1 MDALDGG
8 PGCPPDGGI
17 FSGMRVKTSVT
28 IDEKVLRAIDRV
40 VTREKSRSRIIED
53 AARDYLTQRARL
65 ARDSRDR
72 EIIDRAA
79 DGLNAEMEDVL
90 SYQVDL

>member
-1 MDALDGG
+1 M
-8 PGCPPDGGI
+8 
-17 FSGMRVKTSVT
+17 T

-90 SYQVDL
+90 SYQADL

>member
-1 MDALDGG
+1 
-8 PGCPPDGGI
+8 
-17 FSGMRVKTSVT
+17 MRVKTSVT
-28 IDEKVLRAIDRV
+28 IDDKVLRAIDRA

-90 SYQVDL
+90 SYQVEP

>member
-1 MDALDGG
+1 
-8 PGCPPDGGI
+8 
-17 FSGMRVKTSVT
+17 VKTSVT
-28 IDEKVLRAIDRV
+28 MDEKVLRAIDRV

-53 AARDYLTQRARL
+53 AARDYLTKQARL

-79 DGLNAEMEDVL
+79 EGLNAEMEDVL

>member
-1 MDALDGG
+1 
-8 PGCPPDGGI
+8 
-17 FSGMRVKTSVT
+17 MRVKTSVT

-53 AARDYLTQRARL
+53 AARDYLTRQARL

>member
-1 MDALDGG
+1 M
-8 PGCPPDGGI
+8 
-17 FSGMRVKTSVT
+17 T

>member
-1 MDALDGG
+1 
-8 PGCPPDGGI
+8 
-17 FSGMRVKTSVT
+17 MRVKTSVT
-28 IDEKVLRAIDRV
+28 IDEKVLRGIDRV

-53 AARDYLTQRARL
+53 AARDYLTRQARL

-79 DGLNAEMEDVL
+79 DGLDAEMEDVL
-90 SYQVDL
+90 SYQVDV

>member
-1 MDALDGG
+1 
-8 PGCPPDGGI
+8 
-17 FSGMRVKTSVT
+17 MRVKTSVT